1 MPLGTHQLFPGRGVS
16 NTSFYLNANP
26 ASPNGHFLP
35 NQAAPSH
42 PAAHSLPHEA
52 AYLHSAAHSLPNLAA
67 HFCTAAPGDANCN
80 TC

>member
-26 ASPNGHFLP
+26 ASPNGHLLP
-35 NQAAPSH
+35 DQAAPPH
-42 PAAHSLPHEA
+42 PAAP
-52 AYLHSAAHSLPNLAA
+52 SLPNPAAPSYTAALGAA
-67 HFCTAAPGDANCN
+67 HCH